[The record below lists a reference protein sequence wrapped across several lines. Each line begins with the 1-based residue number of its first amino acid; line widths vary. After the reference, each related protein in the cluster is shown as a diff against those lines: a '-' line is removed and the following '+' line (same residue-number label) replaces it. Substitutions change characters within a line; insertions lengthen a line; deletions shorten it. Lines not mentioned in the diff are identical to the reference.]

1 MEKEL
6 TTALIA
12 ASATLLGGVVTLVAT
27 QCIVKLIDPIFNLK
41 KLIGEIAA
49 DLDFYGNVAGQN
61 GRKGSVLGGMGL
73 LAGLCGSMEAETGV
87 GIGLLAGATGKGP

>member
-1 MEKEL
+1 MEKDL
-6 TTALIA
+6 ITALIA

-49 DLDFYGNVAGQN
+49 DLKDEEGQVKCSKMICFN
-61 GRKGSVLGGMGL
+61 YHQDIDTAKATVGGYSRL
-73 LAGLCGSMEAETGV
+73 
-87 GIGLLAGATGKGP
+87 